1 MIPLQFALRRRMMMA
16 GGSLLPSGFTL
27 LAWIKGT
34 GTQYIDTGFVVNKS
48 DNYVLEIDG
57 LFPSQAQVY
66 QGCNGYMQFFTSS
79 KYGISGDSSV
89 AVGNRNT
96 VRVEY
101 ANQTEKFFVD
111 GAQIE
116 SKLWSAYNGS
126 NVKLALLRMGDANN
140 GWYNGAAAQGTIYG
154 YKVWKNNILVSE
166 CVPCIRNSDGAAG
179 VYDVIREQFITP
191 VNGVFL
197 TPDGVT
203 YTVTTNYIPVAGL
216 VTVNGLDLPVSN
228 STTIYT
234 VPSGATI
241 ILRARSESTSQLD
254 ITVDD
259 VVVASAS
266 PFQSV
271 SYAYAVTKN
280 CTVHVSNSAA
290 GQRSWITT

>member
-16 GGSLLPSGFTL
+16 GGGLLPSGFTL

-34 GTQYIDTGFVVNKS
+34 GTQYIDTGFVVNKY
-48 DNYVLEIDG
+48 DKYVLEIDG

-66 QGCNGYMQFFTSS
+66 QGCNGYMQFFISS
-79 KYGISGDSSV
+79 EYGISADSSV

-96 VRVEY
+96 VRIEY
-101 ANQTEKFFVD
+101 AYQTEKLFVD

-116 SKLWSAYNGS
+116 SKSWSAYNGS
-126 NVKLALLRMGDANN
+126 DVKLALLRMGDANN

-154 YKVWKNNILVSE
+154 YKVQQGNLIVSE
-166 CVPCIRNSDGAAG
+166 CLPCIRNSDGVAG
-179 VYDVIREQFITP
+179 MYDIIREQFITS
-191 VNGVFL
+191 VHGAFL
-197 TPDGVT
+197 TPDGIT
-203 YTVTTNYIPVAGL
+203 YTVTTGYVPVAGL

-234 VPSGATI
+234 VPSGAPI
-241 ILRARSESTSQLD
+241 ILRAHSMSTTRLD
-254 ITVDD
+254 ITVDG
-259 VVVASAS
+259 VVVASAE

-271 SYAYAVTKN
+271 SYEYAVTKN
-280 CTVHVSNSAA
+280 CTVHVSDSAA

>member
-1 MIPLQFALRRRMMMA
+1 M
-16 GGSLLPSGFTL
+16 PSGFTL

-66 QGCNGYMQFFTSS
+66 QGCNGYMQFFISS
-79 KYGISGDSSV
+79 KYGISADSSV

-96 VRVEY
+96 VRIEY
-101 ANQTEKFFVD
+101 ANQTEKLFVD

-116 SKLWSAYNGS
+116 SKSWSTYNGS

-154 YKVWKNNILVSE
+154 YKVLKNNILVSE
-166 CVPCIRNSDGAAG
+166 CLPCIRNSDGVAG
-179 VYDVIREQFITP
+179 MYDIIREQFITS

-203 YTVTTNYIPVAGL
+203 YTVTIGYVPVAGL
-216 VTVNGLDLPVSN
+216 VTVNGLDLPASY

-241 ILRARSESTSQLD
+241 ILRAYSTSTTRLD
-254 ITVDD
+254 ITVDG
-259 VVVASAS
+259 VVVASAE
-266 PFQSV
+266 PFQSA
-271 SYAYAVTKN
+271 SYVYTVTKN
-280 CTVHVSNSAA
+280 CTVHASNSAA